1 MFDVECSMFDVQN
14 GHMRRLFPL
23 LLAAFTLP
31 LSQALFPGCATFVNG
46 PTQQVRVLTQPDGAQ
61 VFLNGRPIGKTPV
74 NAVVSRW
81 GMHRVRIEMEGYK
94 TFEVPL
100 EKTFNDNASAN
111 IFIGGVWIVV
121 DALTG
126 AIFQL
131 DVPAKTRAEMLPWRA
146 TRDDPPNVVLL
157 GSTPVRI
164 AVALDPISNARKIGQ
179 MERR

>member
-1 MFDVECSMFDVQN
+1 MKL
-14 GHMRRLFPL
+14 RTRLLSL
-23 LLAAFTLP
+23 LLAVSTLP

-46 PTQQVRVLTQPDGAQ
+46 PTQRVRVRTRPDGAQ
-61 VFLNGRPIGKTPV
+61 VFLNGRPIGKTPAT
-74 NAVVSRW
+74 AVVSRW

-100 EKTFNDNASAN
+100 AKTFNDNASAN

-131 DVPAKTRAEMLPWRA
+131 EVPKKTRPQMMQWRP
-146 TRDDPPNVVLL
+146 TPDDPPNVAIL

-164 AVALDPISNARKIGQ
+164 SVALEPISNGRKIGQ

>member
-1 MFDVECSMFDVQN
+1 
-14 GHMRRLFPL
+14 MRRLLPL
-23 LLAAFTLP
+23 LLAVSTLP

-46 PTQQVRVLTQPDGAQ
+46 PTQQVRVRTQPNGAQ

-74 NAVVSRW
+74 TAVVSRW
-81 GMHRVRIEMEGYK
+81 GVHRVRIEMEGFK
-94 TFEVPL
+94 TIEVPL
-100 EKTFNDNASAN
+100 EKTYNDNASAI

-131 DVPAKTRAEMLPWRA
+131 DVPAKTRARMLPYRA
-146 TRDDPPNVVLL
+146 TPDDLPYTAFL

-164 AVALDPISNARKIGQ
+164 AVALEPAPNARMIGQ
-179 MERR
+179 MARR